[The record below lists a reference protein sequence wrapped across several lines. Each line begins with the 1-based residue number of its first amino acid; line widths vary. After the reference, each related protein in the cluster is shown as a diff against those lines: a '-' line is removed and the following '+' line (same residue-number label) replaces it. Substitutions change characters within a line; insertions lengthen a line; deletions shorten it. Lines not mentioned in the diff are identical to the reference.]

1 MNVSTTS
8 KWDLSRE
15 DIKSA
20 AKDEKELLLEHDS
33 DPDENM
39 LFNQPSTS
47 AETKVDGKMD
57 NVRLQIQE
65 VTEVMR
71 ENVQKVMERG
81 ERLEDLQEVSDR
93 LSMVGNEFR
102 AAAKKAQ
109 QRAWLQNFKTRIVL
123 VTITVTV
130 VVCIIVTAR
139 TMAHWRVVYTRGAIA
154 RRKCVIVQT
163 SFAKFSRRKI
173 NRPSGTA
180 LSANECWM
188 PAFTFH

>member
-1 MNVSTTS
+1 MILVYLASS
-8 KWDLSRE
+8 
-15 DIKSA
+15 
-20 AKDEKELLLEHDS
+20 
-33 DPDENM
+33 
-39 LFNQPSTS
+39 
-47 AETKVDGKMD
+47 
-57 NVRLQIQE
+57 VRLQIQE

-130 VVCIIVTAR
+130 VVCIIGMTHIIIRRCMFSACFFFIAFEIEMLSHIFCKTIR
-139 TMAHWRVVYTRGAIA
+139 T
-154 RRKCVIVQT
+154 
-163 SFAKFSRRKI
+163 S
-173 NRPSGTA
+173 
-180 LSANECWM
+180 
-188 PAFTFH
+188 